1 MGLLLQP
8 SSHDT
13 TAIEMADHNRSL
25 LPVGIPSQE
34 FATSIS
40 SDEFCLVDLL
50 IDAEPDGDENAAKR
64 STLHFFLEE
73 QIGHL
78 RCLVDD
84 LQRTSHSLI
93 PQGLE
98 VQP

>member
-1 MGLLLQP
+1 MIANHTNISNEL
-8 SSHDT
+8 
-13 TAIEMADHNRSL
+13 SL
-25 LPVGIPSQE
+25 NLERVE
-34 FATSIS
+34 V
-40 SDEFCLVDLL
+40 LVDLL